1 MSNPIVLIPV
11 HKHVPSNLEII
22 SLRQCGRCLARK
34 ALALL
39 APAGLDL
46 RSYQEIFPSARVIRV
61 ETKWMNTVLSYNRMM
76 INPMI
81 YNILSHHSHIL
92 VHEPDAMVLRDELDF
107 WCEQPYDYI
116 GAPWFEG
123 YDNAKP
129 DAPLLGVGNFGFS
142 LHRPAVMLKILCDRQ
157 RWYGGAELRRD
168 LSRILR
174 AGEVDRL
181 IRVLRGAGKAGTLRG
196 ASKIYEE
203 HCDIFW
209 GQLVSKLVRNFRVA
223 PPEVAL
229 RFSWEVAPSRC
240 YTLCSGNLPFGL
252 HAWARYDFGF
262 LKPLLERNG
271 VELDI
276 ALMCARAQS

>member
-1 MSNPIVLIPV
+1 LSNPIILIPV
-11 HKHVPSNLEII
+11 HKQVPSDLEAI

-34 ALALL
+34 ALALI

-46 RSYQEIFPSARVIRV
+46 SRYHEFVPSARVIRV
-61 ETKWMNTVLSYNRMM
+61 EAKWMNSVRSYNRMM
-76 INPMI
+76 INPII
-81 YNILSHHSHIL
+81 YRSVSHHSHIL
-92 VHEPDAMVLRDELDF
+92 VHEPDAIVLRDELDF

-123 YDNAKP
+123 YENAKP

-142 LHRPAVMLKILCDRQ
+142 LHRPAVMLKILRERQ
-157 RWYGGAELRRD
+157 RWYGRAELRRD

-174 AGEVDRL
+174 AGEADRL
-181 IRVLRGAGKAGTLRG
+181 IRVLRGLGKGGTLRG

-203 HCDIFW
+203 NCDIFW
-209 GQLVSKLVRNFRVA
+209 GRLAPRLVRNFRVA

-229 RFSWEVAPSRC
+229 KFSWEVVPSRC
-240 YTLCSGNLPFGL
+240 YTLCNGNLPFGL

-262 LKPLLERNG
+262 LKPLLERSG
-271 VELDI
+271 VEL
-276 ALMCARAQS
+276 S